1 VASKRDFA
9 MARIECY
16 VASTVL
22 VLADRVRR
30 VLGESGLIAL
40 PTESFYGLA
49 AAPFD
54 EQALARL
61 WQVKGRSDGKPILVL
76 IADRSQLD
84 PFVRSIPL
92 AATVLMNAFWPG
104 PLTIVFPAAVG
115 LSDAVTAGTGSVG
128 IRLSAWQPLM
138 DLLRRVGPV
147 TGTSANREGLPPP
160 TTAEEVQHNL
170 GDVLDLIIDAGPTAG
185 GRPST
190 VIDVRGPIRIIR
202 DGAIE
207 RGLIAAQLAAHSLHL
222 DADSR

>member
-1 VASKRDFA
+1 MVPAVAT
-9 MARIECY
+9 IERY
-16 VASTVL
+16 MASTVP

-30 VLGESGLIAL
+30 VLEEQGLIAL

-49 AAPFD
+49 VAPFD

-61 WQVKGRSDGKPILVL
+61 WQVKGRSEGKPILVL
-76 IADRSQLD
+76 IGEGAQLR
-84 PFVRSIPL
+84 PFVRSIPP

-104 PLTIVFPAAVG
+104 PLTVIFPAAVR

-128 IRLSAWQPLM
+128 IRFSAWQPLV

-147 TGTSANREGLPPP
+147 TGTSANREGMPPP
-160 TTAEEVQHNL
+160 TTAEEVQHSL
-170 GDVLDLIIDAGPTAG
+170 GDTLDLIIDAGPTTG

-190 VIDVRGPIRIIR
+190 VIDARGPIRIIR

-207 RGLIAAQLAAHSLHL
+207 RGIIVAQLAAHGLHL

>member
-1 VASKRDFA
+1 MVPAVAT
-9 MARIECY
+9 IERY
-16 VASTVL
+16 MASTVP

-30 VLGESGLIAL
+30 VLEEQGLIAL

-49 AAPFD
+49 VAPFD

-61 WQVKGRSDGKPILVL
+61 WQVKGRAEGKPILVL
-76 IADRSQLD
+76 IGEGAQLG
-84 PFVRSIPL
+84 PFVRSIPP

-104 PLTIVFPAAVG
+104 PLTVVFPAAVR

-128 IRLSAWQPLM
+128 IRFSAWQPLV

-147 TGTSANREGLPPP
+147 TGTSANREGMPPP
-160 TTAEEVQHNL
+160 TTAEEVQHSL
-170 GDVLDLIIDAGPTAG
+170 GDMLDLIIDAGPTTG

-190 VIDVRGPIRIIR
+190 VIDARGPIRIIR
-202 DGAIE
+202 DGAIK
-207 RGLIAAQLAAHSLHL
+207 RGTIVAQLAAHGLHL

>member
-1 VASKRDFA
+1 MVPA
-9 MARIECY
+9 MATIERY
-16 VASTVL
+16 ATSTVP
-22 VLADRVRR
+22 VLADLVRR

-49 AAPFD
+49 VAPFD
-54 EQALARL
+54 ELALARL
-61 WQVKGRSDGKPILVL
+61 WEVKSRSEGKPILVL
-76 IADRSQLD
+76 IGDGAQLT
-84 PFVRSIPL
+84 PFVRSIPH
-92 AATVLMNAFWPG
+92 AAQVLINAFWPG

-128 IRLSAWQPLM
+128 IRFSAWQPLV
-138 DLLRRVGPV
+138 DLLCRVGPV
-147 TGTSANREGLPPP
+147 TGTSANREGMPPP
-160 TTAEEVQHNL
+160 RTAEEVQHSL
-170 GDVLDLIIDAGPTAG
+170 GEVLDLIIDAGPTAG

-207 RGLIAAQLAAHSLHL
+207 RGAIAAQLAAHGLHL